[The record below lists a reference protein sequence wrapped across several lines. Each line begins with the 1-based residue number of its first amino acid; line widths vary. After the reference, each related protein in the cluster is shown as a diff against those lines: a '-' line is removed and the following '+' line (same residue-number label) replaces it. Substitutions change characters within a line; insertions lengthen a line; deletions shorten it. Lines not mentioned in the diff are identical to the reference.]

1 MDLVN
6 DGGGASALRVERG
19 QASEEELA
27 AITVVL
33 LALRAGGTTDAG
45 GRPGAGRAR
54 WRNGPDTYKAPHSW
68 R

>member
-1 MDLVN
+1 MV
-6 DGGGASALRVERG
+6 GGRGGASALRVERG

-33 LALRAGGTTDAG
+33 LALRAGGTAG
-45 GRPGAGRAR
+45 AGRPGAVRAR
-54 WRNGPDTYKAPHSW
+54 WRNGPDGYRAPHSW

>member
-1 MDLVN
+1 MV
-6 DGGGASALRVERG
+6 GGGVGASALRVERG
-19 QASEEELA
+19 HASEEELA

-54 WRNGPDTYKAPHSW
+54 WRNGPDGYRAPHSW